1 MKKDGHEEIL
11 QQIEWSGR
19 IGLISVL
26 IIALSA
32 HLKNSEIIF
41 YKSLLFFDLG
51 TLALLY
57 VAVVR
62 IKLKNKDD
70 TRKK

>member
-1 MKKDGHEEIL
+1 MKKDRHEERL
-11 QQIEWSGR
+11 QQIEWIGR
-19 IGLISVL
+19 IGLISAL

-32 HLKNSEIIF
+32 HLKNTEIIF

-51 TLALLY
+51 TLALVY

-62 IKLKNKDD
+62 IQLKNKDD
-70 TRKK
+70 TKKK

>member
-19 IGLISVL
+19 FGLISAL
-26 IIALSA
+26 IIASSS
-32 HLKNSEIIF
+32 HFKNSEIIF
-41 YKSLLFFDLG
+41 YKSLLFFGLG
-51 TLALLY
+51 TLALIY

-62 IKLKNKDD
+62 IKLKNKDG
-70 TRKK
+70 TKKK

>member
-1 MKKDGHEEIL
+1 MKKDRHEERL
-11 QQIEWSGR
+11 QQIEWIGR
-19 IGLISVL
+19 IGLISAL

-51 TLALLY
+51 TLALVY

-62 IKLKNKDD
+62 IKLKDKDG
-70 TRKK
+70 TKKK